1 MLASSRVKATGPPRT
16 PLALSVRLF
25 RIRCRRVS
33 RIELGLTACAV
44 ERVFAER
51 EPRRF
56 PLRVDQRMV
65 ESAGKRAARLH
76 TTGRADAQ
84 PVECWGVDAKA
95 HAVARLAEAAVE
107 FGHVAGD
114 VQLRFA
120 LAAAACR
127 VAR

>member
-16 PLALSVRLF
+16 PLALSVRL
-25 RIRCRRVS
+25 
-33 RIELGLTACAV
+33 
-44 ERVFAER
+44 VFASGVAAFR
-51 EPRRF
+51 ASSWAS
-56 PLRVDQRMV
+56 PLALS
-65 ESAGKRAARLH
+65 SAYSRNASRAA
-76 TTGRADAQ
+76 AQ

-120 LAAAACR
+120 WQQPLAA
-127 VAR
+127 